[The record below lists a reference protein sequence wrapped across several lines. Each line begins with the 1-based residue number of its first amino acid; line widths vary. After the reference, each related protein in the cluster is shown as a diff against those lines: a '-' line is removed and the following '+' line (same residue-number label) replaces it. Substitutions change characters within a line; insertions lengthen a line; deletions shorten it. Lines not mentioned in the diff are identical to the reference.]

1 MFVSY
6 WQHRASPT
14 EQSYLDEAIRLGEKI
29 LEKSTNDYTRHSAVQ
44 ILCFTYSDSGETNK
58 AIKLAYTMPL
68 ISVSQESLLAAIQKG
83 DDGYRAKQ
91 CEMYNLLQ
99 FLSNELANI
108 QMTLGSGEKAYTE
121 EECAAL
127 RDKQI
132 ALLNLFYEN
141 GDFSFYHTHL
151 CEAHREQAAYYARI
165 GNSEQ
170 TLSHLEKAAEHAI
183 KFIIYSEKGEESTS
197 LVFRGMLPCIWSAD
211 ETDNDAAKVLHLMES
226 SDFDFVRETESFGKI
241 KARLSEHAGKWEV
254 K

>member
-1 MFVSY
+1 
-6 WQHRASPT
+6 
-14 EQSYLDEAIRLGEKI
+14 
-29 LEKSTNDYTRHSAVQ
+29 
-44 ILCFTYSDSGETNK
+44 
-58 AIKLAYTMPL
+58 
-68 ISVSQESLLAAIQKG
+68 
-83 DDGYRAKQ
+83 
-91 CEMYNLLQ
+91 
-99 FLSNELANI
+99 
-108 QMTLGSGEKAYTE
+108 MTLDSGEKAYTE

-127 RDKQI
+127 RDKRI

-211 ETDNDAAKVLHLMES
+211 ETDNDAAKVLISWRAVISTSCARQEHSAKSRLGSRNTQEN
-226 SDFDFVRETESFGKI
+226 GKLS
-241 KARLSEHAGKWEV
+241 KARSSA
-254 K
+254 